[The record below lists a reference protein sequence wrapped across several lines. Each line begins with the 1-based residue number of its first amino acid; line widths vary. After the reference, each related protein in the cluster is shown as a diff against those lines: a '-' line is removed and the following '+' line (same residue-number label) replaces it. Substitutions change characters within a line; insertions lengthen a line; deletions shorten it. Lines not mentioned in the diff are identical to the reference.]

1 MILFTLTCTTIVYLK
16 SASQQRLQPTSENT
30 NTFPERKVFWRDFDA
45 LQLPSINISNYPFVC
60 YSRRFLHA
68 EAMHHSKM
76 AERYAFVLFSDLRCI
91 DLV

>member
-1 MILFTLTCTTIVYLK
+1 MTLFTLICSTIFET
-16 SASQQRLQPTSENT
+16 SIPTEAIAHIIKHT
-30 NTFPERKVFWRDFDA
+30 HTFPEKKVFWRVFDA
-45 LQLPSINISNYPFVC
+45 LKLPSINISNYPFVC